1 MWRDLQLS
9 LRNLLGQGLVL
20 LLVRCPPH
28 FCELDRLLL
37 FGGFRPLKQGCTPL
51 SAGGSQVAG
60 FFPPHTV
67 RSGRRRETSRVW
79 FALGQEPQLGPSVH
93 GVCLPYS
100 EWQGALPL
108 QVD

>member
-1 MWRDLQLS
+1 M
-9 LRNLLGQGLVL
+9 
-20 LLVRCPPH
+20 
-28 FCELDRLLL
+28 
-37 FGGFRPLKQGCTPL
+37 
-51 SAGGSQVAG
+51 AG

-79 FALGQEPQLGPSVH
+79 FALGQEPQLGPWVH